1 MPDVGILQLQIND
14 NSEKAAQGLNKLS
27 GALAAV
33 KQAVGG
39 GLKLAPVA
47 SAISKVSK
55 AVTESVTPDLT
66 NKINMLADAVR
77 NLREASEGFQMPSMR
92 GLGGGGSRGGGAIG
106 EATESA
112 ERIRES
118 VGSAVESAS
127 GMGGAFN
134 DVKGGIV
141 EASEAD
147 EKFNTVVA
155 QTEDAM
161 DGVSQSAANAANAI
175 RDAVSAAA
183 GADQSNPLAGIGAVE
198 NASQVV
204 DGTKEATQT
213 FRDLKEEVQET
224 TESVKNYGNALDDVP
239 DSSGITGI
247 DDDGAGAIQTISSDI
262 DDLLEGMTKADLIR
276 QKMDLLREK
285 MDKLASSGKLSAE
298 RATNMSLQ
306 YKRLEEQLEKL
317 LWVQR
322 QLEELGDKP
331 LTISYGNEGGGT
343 GNSDFWD
350 NRSDS
355 YITGRYQFHQTP
367 TSTGNNNVAEQLRE
381 DTEFVDNLLQNGSKI
396 DTLEMKMESLRDRM
410 IEGVNSGKMN
420 GSQLAALASQ
430 YQNLSDK
437 VETLKNATEESESA
451 IDKIKGAIGGF
462 GDSIKKMFPGL
473 TGFGK
478 QMMRIAKYRFIRAII
493 KEISDGFREGVEN
506 VYRYSKAIGSSFS
519 ARMDDAAASLQMMK
533 NAIGASV
540 APLIQSLIPYLE
552 TVVNWFISMVNY
564 LNQFLSL
571 LRGQST
577 WTRPIKAS
585 ANAFDDVKNS
595 AQGASAAMKDL
606 LADWDEL
613 NIIQSENNGGGG
625 GAGLTAMTDYLS
637 MFEEVERF
645 DSAVKRIVDFIKDN
659 MDDILKLVKAVGV
672 ALLAWKISSSVSD
685 ILSKVVGG
693 IAVSALEFFLVFDG
707 VKSLITDGFSWGA
720 FGEAVVGFL
729 TGVFGL
735 WKITGSWKAGLAI
748 GTALAVVATLSAIKV
763 AREESYAEMA
773 RKAFTEGGE
782 NGLDPDELMKALQD
796 HFNEVTKD
804 NTLVINAFSGADD
817 VKLNLRGL
825 IAEVDNLNNAM
836 FGSKAPKEADVEK
849 FKETWRQIFTA
860 MDDLSS
866 KDFSTI
872 FAGLTD
878 AFNSA
883 SKEISD
889 KAKDIRADMLMVQEG
904 ISKEY
909 ANLRVEIE
917 DLTAKIATGRATPEE
932 IEQYFADLQIIA
944 DGQRTALKSLE
955 NFADEAGDIDFSSAE
970 AAVTFVSD
978 VGAKANAA
986 IEESKQARA
995 AAVSAAENEMSRL
1008 KALYDNGRIGKEAY
1022 DSYMASFNEYIG
1034 LMNGAEE
1041 SKLDEITGTTT
1052 SLYMSVL
1059 DQAINTLLTSDD
1071 YKNANGDAIKNYVA
1085 TIIQPLIDAI
1095 AEYPDTISEDKLKEL
1110 KELPNT
1116 LIGMVEDGTYLGSH
1130 ATGAGWLWAKLIDD
1144 VFGTELLTEKAE
1156 DWRARF
1162 MEAWSGVFGDS
1173 KTSNGLRRSLE
1184 DVRKQFTE
1192 TLEFDE
1198 MLSGPKEKNY
1208 DSIADSVADL
1218 YPNIAKAV
1226 DDPDEVVSE
1235 IEDKKQEV
1243 IDAMYISPEDIPD
1256 IDKPFSEMVSDWWNN
1271 LWYIDLDSPP
1281 EQPQGGTSFM
1291 DDWANSVLSGAT
1303 DLDYE
1308 IDTSDL
1314 DNAALPPVDTSQL
1327 TKGITDA
1334 SQTVTEEVD
1343 NILRQMGRI
1352 DGLHI
1357 DLSTIVTYGQQTVH
1371 GRASGGF
1378 VRSGD
1383 LVMANEN
1390 GNFEMMGR
1398 MGNQPVVA
1406 NNQQIVDGIS
1416 SGVAQANGGLDAR
1429 MSNIET
1435 LLNRILQKEFTAKA
1449 VPDSSW
1455 GRHAARSAEQYSR
1468 VTG

>member
-1 MPDVGILQLQIND
+1 MPDVGILQLQIQD
-14 NSEKAAQGLNKLS
+14 NSKQAASGLRSLSRALDAVKKSVSGGLRLS
-27 GALAAV
+27 GVATQV
-33 KQAVGG
+33 E
-39 GLKLAPVA
+39 KL
-47 SAISKVSK
+47 SK
-55 AVTESVTPDLT
+55 AVSSGITPDLT

-77 NLREASEGFQMPSMR
+77 NLREASAGFEMPNLR
-92 GLGGGGSRGGGAIG
+92 GVGGRSGSRSGGGSFEDAQRAMENVRESIG
-106 EATESA
+106 EAQSGFHDV
-112 ERIRES
+112 ES
-118 VGSAVESAS
+118 VVEETTGKVGDLNNAINETNQLVQSTAWQA
-127 GMGGAFN
+127 GGAAEALNEALDAWIRFRAARSLGDGGPKE
-134 DVKGGIV
+134 DVKANLPGYIYAEGTVTSDAELPDV
-141 EASEAD
+141 EPVLRLTDGLEDAREAA
-147 EKFNTVVA
+147 EGATNAYRYYAEV
-155 QTEDAM
+155 TEDTPLLM
-161 DGVSQSAANAANAI
+161 GSIGTPGAAN
-175 RDAVSAAA
+175 SAWESTA
-183 GADQSNPLAGIGAVE
+183 QS
-198 NASQVV
+198 
-204 DGTKEATQT
+204 
-213 FRDLKEEVQET
+213 
-224 TESVKNYGNALDDVP
+224 
-239 DSSGITGI
+239 
-247 DDDGAGAIQTISSDI
+247 I
-262 DDLLEGMTKADLIR
+262 DDLLENSTKIDLIR
-276 QKMDLLREK
+276 QKMEALREK
-285 MDKLASSGKLSAE
+285 MVDGANSGKLNSGQIANL
-298 RATNMSLQ
+298 ALQ

-322 QLEELGDKP
+322 QLEELSNKP
-331 LTISYGNEGGGT
+331 FTVSYGDEGGGT

-451 IDKIKGAIGGF
+451 IDKIKNAIGGF

-519 ARMDDAAASLQMMK
+519 EKMDSAAASLQMMK

-932 IEQYFADLQIIA
+932 IEQYFADLQTIA

-1022 DSYMASFNEYIG
+1022 DSYMASFNEYID
-1034 LMNGAEE
+1034 LMNGAEDE
-1041 SKLDEITGTTT
+1041 KLKEITGTT
-1052 SLYMSVL
+1052 SDLYMRVL
-1059 DQAINTLLTSDD
+1059 DQAISTLLTSDD
-1071 YKNANGDAIKNYVA
+1071 YKNANKGEISSYVS
-1085 TIIQPLIDAI
+1085 TIIQPIIDAI
-1095 AEYPDTISEDKLKEL
+1095 AESPGAIDPAKLENL
-1110 KELPNT
+1110 KKLPQT
-1116 LIGMVEDGTYLGSH
+1116 LIGIASDTTGLGRDIIGH
-1130 ATGAGWLWAKLIDD
+1130 YALGWIDS
-1144 VFGTELLTEKAE
+1144 VFGTEITEKTAE
-1156 DWRARF
+1156 DWRDRF
-1162 MEAWSGVFGDS
+1162 V
-1173 KTSNGLRRSLE
+1173 
-1184 DVRKQFTE
+1184 E
-1192 TLEFDE
+1192 TLDKVANDE
-1198 MLSGPKEKNY
+1198 PITVPIKDPFYIDMDAPVDEGIVKDGEAAQK
-1208 DSIADSVADL
+1208 I
-1218 YPNIAKAV
+1218 V
-1226 DDPDEVVSE
+1226 DDL
-1235 IEDKKQEV
+1235 K
-1243 IDAMYISPEDIPD
+1243 
-1256 IDKPFSEMVSDWWNN
+1256 N
-1271 LWYIDLDSPP
+1271 LFHDD
-1281 EQPQGGTSFM
+1281 GTSFM
-1291 DDWANSVLSGAT
+1291 DDWANSVLGGGET
-1303 DLDYE
+1303 DIDYE

-1314 DNAALPPVDTSQL
+1314 DGASAQAIDTSELTSGMANAAQDVAESVGDIREDLESL
-1327 TKGITDA
+1327 
-1334 SQTVTEEVD
+1334 
-1343 NILRQMGRI
+1343 
-1352 DGLHI
+1352 DGLKLSF
-1357 DLSTIVTYGQQTVH
+1357 DLTTWGRRHDMSGGYTH
-1371 GRASGGF
+1371 GSATMRASGGF

-1455 GRHAARSAEQYSR
+1455 GRHAARSAEQYSK